1 MQNLKKDAL
10 DIKKKSLKIIIE
22 NQQFN
27 VVEQYLTGEQ
37 LKELRGIPLDVN
49 LYLKIKPPYEDE
61 LIENDKIVNLARPEV
76 EVFFVK
82 NAYEFTL
89 NGEKFTSFKQ
99 ILTGEEI
106 LKIAGITDVRCVT
119 LYQKLKGCDFEKI
132 SLNEKVDLSNS
143 GIENFITKDPEV
155 FSYTINDEPEMTD
168 SKELSPKQILEFAK
182 IDSALYYLV
191 QVLKDGTK
199 KHYAYE
205 PDVLITMSCKGLVFI
220 TEEWLDVADVEIFGK
235 ECKEIPPAKS
245 FRIKIDKNYYT
256 VTESKISQQQIIQL
270 GGKPNIAKYDIYKFL
285 NGNPKPIRIPENTVV
300 DLTERCLVRFVLQP
314 KEQQDG
320 RGNRVQFSLPQED
333 VDFLEALNLEWEC
346 VLNNGNMMYLLIYDY
361 PIPEGYN
368 TTNATVALA
377 INSSYPITQIDMAY
391 FFPHLNKVNGRTIS
405 CVTPLTIDG
414 KNFQQWSRHRQAGE
428 WVPGVDNLSTHLALV
443 DGWLSK
449 DLNR

>member
-132 SLNEKVDLSNS
+132 SQKKKFILKNSEKKILKKKNQ
-143 GIENFITKDPEV
+143 EV
-155 FSYTINDEPEMTD
+155 FS
-168 SKELSPKQILEFAK
+168 
-182 IDSALYYLV
+182 
-191 QVLKDGTK
+191 
-199 KHYAYE
+199 
-205 PDVLITMSCKGLVFI
+205 
-220 TEEWLDVADVEIFGK
+220 
-235 ECKEIPPAKS
+235 
-245 FRIKIDKNYYT
+245 
-256 VTESKISQQQIIQL
+256 
-270 GGKPNIAKYDIYKFL
+270 
-285 NGNPKPIRIPENTVV
+285 
-300 DLTERCLVRFVLQP
+300 
-314 KEQQDG
+314 
-320 RGNRVQFSLPQED
+320 
-333 VDFLEALNLEWEC
+333 
-346 VLNNGNMMYLLIYDY
+346 
-361 PIPEGYN
+361 
-368 TTNATVALA
+368 
-377 INSSYPITQIDMAY
+377 
-391 FFPHLNKVNGRTIS
+391 
-405 CVTPLTIDG
+405 
-414 KNFQQWSRHRQAGE
+414 
-428 WVPGVDNLSTHLALV
+428 
-443 DGWLSK
+443 
-449 DLNR
+449 